1 MKCIPYLLV
10 LFSLLG
16 VNLCHG
22 AGPTA
27 TKGDVLAKVGNHEIT
42 REMLDHIIATIPE
55 ENRVPFLTPDG
66 RKKILDEVVSFTL
79 FAEAAKAEGMDR
91 EPAIQTRLQ
100 HAQTE
105 YLAKEY
111 FRRHLAKAPLVSEKE
126 LRDYYK
132 SHISE
137 FTPPEEIK
145 ARHILL
151 KTQSQANRV
160 LREIKG
166 GKDFAELAKKN
177 SIDPTAAKGGRLELQ
192 DGREWLPRG
201 SFESSFE
208 HALFGISTGD
218 IGGPIKTQFGWHMLK
233 VEDRR
238 QPKARSFVEVRNMIK
253 SRLED
258 EKRAEMHKKVT
269 ADLKQKIPVVIK

>member
-42 REMLDHIIATIPE
+42 RKMLDDIIATIPE

-66 RKKILDEVVSFTL
+66 RKKILDEVISFML
-79 FAEAAKAEGMDR
+79 FAEAAKAAGMDR
-91 EPAIQTRLQ
+91 EPAIQTRLKY
-100 HAQTE
+100 AQTE
-105 YLAKEY
+105 YLAREY
-111 FRRHLAKAPLVSEKE
+111 FRRRLAKAPLVSEKE
-126 LRDYYK
+126 LKDYYK

-151 KTQSQANRV
+151 KTQSQANKV
-160 LREIKG
+160 LQEIKN
-166 GKDFAELAKKN
+166 GKDFAELAKKY
-177 SIDPTAAKGGRLELQ
+177 SIDPAAEKGGRLELQ

-201 SFESSFE
+201 SFEASFE
-208 HALFGISTGD
+208 HVLFGIPKGQV
-218 IGGPIKTQFGWHMLK
+218 GGPIKTQFGWHILK

-238 QPKARSFVEVRNMIK
+238 QPKPRAFVEVRNMIK

-258 EKRAEMHKKVT
+258 ERRSQMHKKVT
-269 ADLKQKIPVVIK
+269 EELKQKIPVVIK